1 MIVLLK
7 YHLFGGDVQ
16 LRSTSIVFGASPEM
30 NSPLHQ
36 DQAG

>member
-16 LRSTSIVFGASPEM
+16 LRSMAIMFRASPEM
-30 NSPLHQ
+30 NSPLR
-36 DQAG
+36 QAG